1 MNSPIQL
8 TTKRRGWLPSL
19 VAALG
24 FPLLTSMP
32 CAGSE
37 PVLAAPF
44 TRITNGPPWNEIVRS
59 VTAAWGDYDG
69 DGWLDLFIG
78 NSIGDNQT
86 ATRNSLFRNN
96 RDGTFAKVTTGPV
109 ATDLMVSS
117 HCAVWVD
124 YNNDGW
130 LDLAVADVAMVSP
143 GQPNRLYRN
152 TGGGTFVRVTA
163 EEAGTFVSDLA
174 RSVAISSAD
183 YDRDGLLDF
192 FVGNGALVAN
202 QKDFLYHNEG
212 SGRFLRTEA
221 VFTEPELKT
230 TQGTWADYDGDG
242 DPDPFVTRYEDQGNS
257 LFRNDGG
264 GQFTEV
270 TRASGLADFNHS
282 VGSAWGDYDN
292 DGDLDLLV
300 VNVYLNGPE
309 TANSL
314 YRNEGDGTFTKITE
328 GPIVTDA
335 SNFISASWIDYDNDG
350 WLDLFVTVDPP
361 IAPAPATVKN
371 CLYHNQGDGTFVKVT
386 TGRLVTDYARGG
398 GAAWGDYDHNGF
410 PDVAVA
416 NGTIFADQRN
426 GLYQND
432 GNSNA
437 WIQLKCVGTISNRSA
452 IGTQVRVKA
461 TIGGQ
466 ERWQLRQIVGSEGWL
481 AFNALDVL
489 VGLGDAPL
497 IDTIRIEWPSGLT
510 QELHNVV
517 PRQTLTITE
526 GVALTLAR
534 VDDQTLDL
542 IWSAE
547 DLILESTTNLSQP
560 NWQPVPGMTTKSHRV
575 TIEEQ
580 QFFRLHH
587 P

>member
-1 MNSPIQL
+1 
-8 TTKRRGWLPSL
+8 
-19 VAALG
+19 
-24 FPLLTSMP
+24 MP

-37 PVLAAPF
+37 PVLVAPF

-59 VTAAWGDYDG
+59 VAAAWGDYDG

-96 RDGTFAKVTTGPV
+96 RDGTFSKVTTGPV

-130 LDLAVADVAMVSP
+130 LDLAVADVAVVSP

-152 TGGGTFVRVTA
+152 TGGGAFVRVTDD
-163 EEAGTFVSDLA
+163 EAGTFVSDLA
-174 RSVAISSAD
+174 RSVAISCAD
-183 YDRDGLLDF
+183 YDGDGLLDF

-212 SGRFLRTEA
+212 SGRFVRKETA
-221 VFTEPELKT
+221 FTEPELMT
-230 TQGTWADYDGDG
+230 TQGTWVDYDGDG
-242 DPDPFVTRYEDQGNS
+242 DLDLFVTHAKDQGNS

-264 GQFTEV
+264 GQFTNV
-270 TRASGLADFNHS
+270 TEASGLTHLGDS
-282 VGSAWGDYDN
+282 VGAAWGDFDN
-292 DGDLDLLV
+292 DGDWDLLV
-300 VNVYLNGPE
+300 INARLNM
-309 TANSL
+309 ANTKNFL
-314 YRNEGDGTFTKITE
+314 YRNEGNGTFTKIND
-328 GPIVTDA
+328 GPIATDA
-335 SNFISASWIDYDNDG
+335 GHFVSASWIDYDNDG
-350 WLDLFVTVDPP
+350 WLDLFVTVDSPVAS
-361 IAPAPATVKN
+361 APTTVKN
-371 CLYHNQGDGTFVKVT
+371 RLYHNQGDGTFVQVT
-386 TGRLVTDYARGG
+386 TGSLVTDYARGG

-416 NGTIFADQRN
+416 NGTIFAEQRN

-437 WIQLKCVGTISNRSA
+437 WIKLKCVGTISNRSA

-489 VGLGDAPL
+489 VGLGDATL
-497 IDTIRIEWPSGLT
+497 IDSIRIEWPSGLT
-510 QELHNVV
+510 QELHNVA

-534 VDDQTLDL
+534 VGDQTLDL
-542 IWSAE
+542 IWSA
-547 DLILESTTNLSQP
+547 DDYILESTTNLSHP
-560 NWQPVPGMTTKSHRV
+560 NWQPVPGVIAQSHRI
-575 TIEEQ
+575 TTEEQ
-580 QFFRLHH
+580 QFFRLHR